1 MMRGTGVV
9 LLLMLVACFVT
20 AQGKSIQDGPGNGCP
35 SIPEGQFGICVQ
47 GCGPERPCPPNSICC
62 SNGCGTQC
70 QEAEGPGNGYPP
82 IPPVQVGICV
92 QECSHVIS
100 CPPDYICRSTGC
112 GTVCRDDDD

>member
-20 AQGKSIQDGPGNGCP
+20 AQGKSIQ
-35 SIPEGQFGICVQ
+35 
-47 GCGPERPCPPNSICC
+47 
-62 SNGCGTQC
+62 
-70 QEAEGPGNGYPP
+70 AEGPGNGYPP

-92 QECSHVIS
+92 EECSHVIS